1 MAITFLLVVGETVA
15 FRIMEKLSTG
25 HLHECME
32 PTMETTSFR
41 LNYMYPL
48 LDRED
53 KELFQFM
60 DRYVDTY
67 VKFWDFVYISKF
79 WNLFMYTIQ
88 NVKNFHCVLTA
99 QKFYKPSI
107 TNKNIKK

>member
-53 KELFQFM
+53 KELFVFM
-60 DRYVDTY
+60 DRYVDT
-67 VKFWDFVYISKF
+67 VKCLDFVYVQ
-79 WNLFMYTIQ
+79 NL
-88 NVKNFHCVLTA
+88 KCK
-99 QKFYKPSI
+99 QKFIVYLLLKKSI
-107 TNKNIKK
+107 RLQLQTKI